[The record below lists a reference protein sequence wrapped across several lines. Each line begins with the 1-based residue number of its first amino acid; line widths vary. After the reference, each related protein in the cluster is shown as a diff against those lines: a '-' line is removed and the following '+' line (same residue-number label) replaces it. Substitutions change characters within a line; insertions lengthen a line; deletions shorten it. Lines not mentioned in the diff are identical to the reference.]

1 MLEHYLRKEGI
12 LDGGSES
19 PTKVKVS
26 TEMAARL
33 GAVPLGGKLYS

>member
-1 MLEHYLRKEGI
+1 MRKEGI
-12 LDGGSES
+12 MEANDA

-33 GAVPLGGKLYS
+33 GAVPLGGKGNF